1 MLYIFCFTEGIYR
14 FFIHMKGLFRNVV
27 IINDLGLHA
36 RAAAKVSRIAQNAA
50 AGVWMVKDG
59 ERIDAAS
66 VLDILTIAGSKGS
79 KIRIEIEDP
88 SDSDILDEIVSLI
101 KDGFGE

>member
-1 MLYIFCFTEGIYR
+1 MNR
-14 FFIHMKGLFRNVV
+14 LFKNVV

-36 RAAAKVSRIAQNAA
+36 RAAAMVSKIVQNAA
-50 AGVWMVKDG
+50 AGVWMMKDG

-66 VLDILTIAGSKGS
+66 VLDILTLAGSKGS

-88 SDSDILDEIVSLI
+88 SDSDILDELASLI
-101 KDGFGE
+101 ENGFGE